1 MDVTFPDGTAVP
13 ALGIGTYRMGE
24 STRTRE
30 REIASVQSALDAGI
44 RVIDTAEMYADGGAE
59 SVVGAALRGKRRD
72 SAFVVTKVLPSNA
85 SRSGVISACERSLQ
99 RLQIDRI
106 DLYLLHWRGA
116 APLAETVDAFEHLAA
131 RGRIARW
138 GVSNFDVSDMQE
150 VQALASGKRCSA
162 NQVYFSV
169 SRRGVEFDLL
179 PWSNSR
185 GMPLMAYSPFDEGRL
200 LGDRTL
206 ASIGRKHGVGAAQVA
221 LAWLLAKPGVIAIP
235 KAGRA
240 EHVRENAVAA
250 SLALDAD
257 DIAQI
262 DRRWPPPSKKQ
273 ALAIV

>member
-1 MDVTFPDGTAVP
+1 MDVTFPDATTVP

-30 REIASVQSALDAGI
+30 REIASLQSALDAGI

-59 SVVGAALRGKRRD
+59 SVVGAALRGNRRD
-72 SAFVVTKVLPSNA
+72 GAFVVTKVLPSNA
-85 SRSGVISACERSLQ
+85 SHSGVICACERSLK

-116 APLAETVDAFEHLAA
+116 TPLAETVDAFEHLVV

-150 VQALASGKRCSA
+150 VQALAAGKRCSA

-179 PWSNSR
+179 PWSSSR

-235 KAGRA
+235 KAGRS
-240 EHVRENAVAA
+240 EHVQENAVAA
-250 SLALDAD
+250 NLALDAD

>member
-1 MDVTFPDGTAVP
+1 MDVIFADGTAVP

-24 STRTRE
+24 SARTRE
-30 REIASVQSALDAGI
+30 REIASLQCALDAGI

-59 SVVGAALRGKRRD
+59 SVVGAALQGGRRA

-85 SRSGVISACERSLQ
+85 RRSGVIAACEHSLR
-99 RLQIDRI
+99 RLGIDCI

-116 APLAETVDAFEHLAA
+116 TPLGETVDAFEHLLA
-131 RGRIARW
+131 RGHIARW
-138 GVSNFDVSDMQE
+138 GVSNFDVSDMHE
-150 VQALASGKRCSA
+150 VQALAAGAHCGA

-179 PWSNSR
+179 PWARSR

-200 LGDRTL
+200 LSDRTL
-206 ASIGRKHGVGAAQVA
+206 AAIGRKHAVGAAQVA
-221 LAWLLAKPGVIAIP
+221 LAWLLARPGVIAIP

-240 EHVRENAVAA
+240 EHVLENLQAA
-250 SLALDAD
+250 NLVLDTD

-262 DRRWPPPSKKQ
+262 DRRWQPPSKKQ

>member
-72 SAFVVTKVLPSNA
+72 SAFVVTKALPSNA
-85 SRSGVISACERSLQ
+85 SRSGVIAACERSLQ

-116 APLAETVDAFEHLAA
+116 TPLAETVDAFEHLAA